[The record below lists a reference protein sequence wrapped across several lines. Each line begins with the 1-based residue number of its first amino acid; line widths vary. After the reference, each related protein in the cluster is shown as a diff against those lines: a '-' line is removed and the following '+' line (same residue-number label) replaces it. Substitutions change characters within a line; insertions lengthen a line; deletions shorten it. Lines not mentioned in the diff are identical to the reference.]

1 MYKVLVGGL
10 VSCALAGC
18 SSTPD
23 VEYRYFPARATTS
36 VTLTQSIDCNQDKT
50 QLAVTNTPT
59 ILTTY
64 SSDRSKKDFV
74 LRTRDL
80 RTNFADR
87 DLKLEWFDDGRLKS
101 VNQSSTG
108 AGDSII
114 KAAMTFLAP
123 VIGGAAVG
131 PEKIKEC
138 DDIAAWNSGKPVV
151 IVYERTIEYEK
162 GQAEHVLKL
171 EASANSRNTHAG
183 MQKLLGSQLP
193 VVDIK
198 VGALQDNA
206 ALVHALEKPAEVRST
221 IPLKLNKTAI
231 APLEIRVSK
240 IASWQGEVVVPTT
253 DTYTL
258 PIPKPKLF
266 GKQTFALTLNEAGG
280 ITAMGY
286 ASLSGTAGAL
296 NAMNSVATTVSPGDS
311 ARAAAIKAE
320 ADLIAQTQRLAQCQA
335 QPTDCK

>member
-1 MYKVLVGGL
+1 MHKVLVGGL
-10 VSCALAGC
+10 VTYALTGCA
-18 SSTPD
+18 SIPD

-36 VTLTQSIDCNQDKT
+36 VSLTQSIDCNQDKT
-50 QLAVTNTPT
+50 QLNITNTPT
-59 ILTTY
+59 VLTTY

-74 LRTRDL
+74 LRTKDFRS
-80 RTNFADR
+80 NFADG
-87 DLKLEWFDDGRLKS
+87 DLKFEWFDDGRLKS

-108 AGDSII
+108 AGDNII

-131 PEKIKEC
+131 PKIKEC

-151 IVYERTIEYEK
+151 IVYELTIEYAK
-162 GQAEHVLKL
+162 GQPEHVLNFKV
-171 EASANSRNTHAG
+171 SANSRNTYAG
-183 MQKLLGSQLP
+183 MQKLLGPQLP
-193 VVDIK
+193 VVEIK

-206 ALVHALEKPAEVRST
+206 VLVHALEEPAEVKST

-231 APLEIRVSK
+231 APIEILVSK
-240 IASWQGEVVVPTT
+240 SAFWRGKVVVPTT

-266 GKQTFALTLNEAGG
+266 GKQAFALTLNEAGG

-286 ASLSGTAGAL
+286 TSLSGTAGAL
-296 NAMNSVATTVSPGDS
+296 NALNSVSTTVSPGDS
-311 ARAAAIKAE
+311 AKAAAIKAE
-320 ADLIAQTQRLAQCQA
+320 ADVIAQTQRLALCQA
-335 QPTDCK
+335 KPTDCK